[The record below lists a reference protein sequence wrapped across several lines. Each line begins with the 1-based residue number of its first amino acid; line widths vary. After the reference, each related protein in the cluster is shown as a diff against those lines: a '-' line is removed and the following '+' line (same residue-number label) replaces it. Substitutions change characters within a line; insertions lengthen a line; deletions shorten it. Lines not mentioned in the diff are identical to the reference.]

1 MATVTTWVV
10 FIALAIVAILA
21 LHHYGIEVP
30 RMLGNG
36 LHEVESVLNQ
46 PLF

>member
-10 FIALAIVAILA
+10 FIGLVVGGILL

-30 RMLGNG
+30 RILGQG
-36 LHEVESVLNQ
+36 LRSVEAELNQ